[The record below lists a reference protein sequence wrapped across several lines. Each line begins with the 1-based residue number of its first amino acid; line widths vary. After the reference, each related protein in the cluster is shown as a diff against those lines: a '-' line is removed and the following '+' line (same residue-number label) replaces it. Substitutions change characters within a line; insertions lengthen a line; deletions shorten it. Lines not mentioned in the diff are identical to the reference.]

1 MIIMNKLEYALLSIN
16 SLIGLS
22 ITIEDTR
29 NFLGIIILVMQLIL
43 ILYNVSKRIYKRIKK
58 GEYDKIDDDIKE
70 AIEDVKNLK
79 EGK

>member
-1 MIIMNKLEYALLSIN
+1 MNKLEYAFISIN
-16 SLIGLS
+16 SIIGLS
-22 ITIEDTR
+22 ITIEDAR
-29 NFLGIIILVMQLIL
+29 NFLGIVILIMQLIL
-43 ILYNVSKRIYKRIKK
+43 IIYNISRKVYNRIKK